1 MGTCN
6 SLGVCLY
13 CVSRKN
19 QLMMGAIF
27 LMDIAYIG
35 QIAHNKR
42 LIAHSGEGISAG
54 KIIVH

>member
-1 MGTCN
+1 
-6 SLGVCLY
+6 
-13 CVSRKN
+13 
-19 QLMMGAIF
+19 
-27 LMDIAYIG
+27 MDIAYIG